1 MDPNAANG
9 GMFLGLNGI
18 VVKSHGSADIEGYA
32 TAVSVAIEVAE
43 ARMVDTI
50 AVDIEKM
57 QALLDDAW
65 AGALD

>member
-1 MDPNAANG
+1 
-9 GMFLGLNGI
+9 
-18 VVKSHGSADIEGYA
+18 
-32 TAVSVAIEVAE
+32 VSVAIEVAE